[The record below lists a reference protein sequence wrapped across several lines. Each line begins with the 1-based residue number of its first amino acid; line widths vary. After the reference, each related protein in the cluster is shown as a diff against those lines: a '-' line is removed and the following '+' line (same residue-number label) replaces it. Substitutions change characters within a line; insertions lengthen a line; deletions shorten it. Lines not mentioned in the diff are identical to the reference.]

1 MNGKMHA
8 SQMPMMSKFSIILF
22 RALHKIDTMN
32 TIYCNGTLRWDTDM
46 HKLV

>member
-8 SQMPMMSKFSIILF
+8 SQMPMMSKFSIILL

-32 TIYCNGTLRWDTDM
+32 TIYCTRYWNSEMGYGYA
-46 HKLV
+46 